1 MVYGYRGLPLPAI
14 SRSTCSLLL
23 IFSCCLCFGS
33 AFSQE
38 WGLSIPR
45 AATILKKAKYAHA
58 RLPTSLMST
67 NGGNGD
73 AESSGNPAFE
83 LTSALAKLDRQ
94 WKIEQAAKPTSR
106 WTKIVFDD
114 EVTST
119 EEQPSDATIP
129 PPGAAAAAAAAA
141 ASATQDFVYLLE
153 PPNNS
158 VPSCV
163 IVFIGGA
170 GLGQFPQIAYKEFL
184 TRLSDRLN
192 AAVITAPY
200 SVGLD
205 HFALAKRT
213 GELSRRAVGHCQE
226 DSARMYPV
234 NLPVYCLTHSLG
246 GKLATIHM
254 AATQQE
260 YAGVGMMS
268 FNNFGF
274 SKTIGM
280 AREFAEQIRKNTTGD
295 KDKGASDPF
304 AQAGGSSGS
313 EILNQ
318 IFNIA
323 ETFVGT
329 IGLDFSPSPEA
340 MNRLIG
346 MKYDEGRQAKTRM
359 FVFDEDTL
367 DSTEDFTSN
376 CQGLGPEVS
385 ELKGTHLTPVYFKF
399 GLDELDLP
407 EQARGMASNAMGGI
421 SSASFG
427 NEEELTAIVN
437 EVCDWILGKKPSRRA
452 EQPRLTGKVSD
463 NQ

>member
-1 MVYGYRGLPLPAI
+1 MVHGYVRSSLPAI
-14 SRSTCSLLL
+14 SRSTCSLLV

-38 WGLSIPR
+38 FALSIPR
-45 AATILKKAKYAHA
+45 AATIFKKANRYA
-58 RLPTSLMST
+58 RLPTAVKST
-67 NGGNGD
+67 NGE
-73 AESSGNPAFE
+73 ESSGNPAFE

-94 WKIEQAAKPTSR
+94 WKIEQAAKPSSR

-114 EVTST
+114 EATST
-119 EEQPSDATIP
+119 EEQPFDASAIP
-129 PPGAAAAAAAAA
+129 EPGAAAAAAAAA
-141 ASATQDFVYLLE
+141 YAATQDFAYLLE

-205 HFALAKRT
+205 HFSLAKKT
-213 GELSRRAVGHCQE
+213 GELSRRAVEHCQE

-234 NLPVYCLTHSLG
+234 NLPVYCVTHSLG
-246 GKLATIHM
+246 GKLATIYM

-260 YAGVGMMS
+260 YAGVGLMS

-280 AREFAEQIRKNTTGD
+280 AREFAEQIRKNTTGGK
-295 KDKGASDPF
+295 KDKSDAF
-304 AQAGGSSGS
+304 AQGGSSGS
-313 EILNQ
+313 EILNSV
-318 IFNIA
+318 FNFA
-323 ETFVGT
+323 ETIVGT
-329 IGLDFSPSPEA
+329 MGFDFSPSPDA

-346 MKYDEGRQAKTRM
+346 MKYDEDRQAKTRL

-367 DSTEDFTSN
+367 DSSEDFTSN

-385 ELKGTHLTPVYFKF
+385 QLQGTHLTPVYFKF
-399 GLDELDLP
+399 GLDELELP
-407 EQARGMASNAMGGI
+407 EEARGMASSAMGGVT
-421 SSASFG
+421 SASFG
-427 NEEELTAIVN
+427 NEEELNGIVT
-437 EVCDWILGKKPSRRA
+437 EVCDWILGKKPSRRS
-452 EQPRLTGKVSD
+452 EQPKLSGTVSD
-463 NQ
+463 KQ